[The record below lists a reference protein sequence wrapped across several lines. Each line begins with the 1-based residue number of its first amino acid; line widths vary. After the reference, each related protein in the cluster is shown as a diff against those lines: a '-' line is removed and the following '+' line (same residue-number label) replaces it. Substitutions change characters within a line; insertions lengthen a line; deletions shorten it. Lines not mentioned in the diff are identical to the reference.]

1 MEEQIGSKSRAPAA
15 VQIPAP
21 RFFASSGP
29 RAARQPGQSERLAA
43 GPAAQ
48 PAALAALR
56 QAFVAAALAGHASP
70 ACREMAQFL
79 RRAAPADGP
88 AKS

>member
-29 RAARQPGQSERLAA
+29 RAGLAA
-43 GPAAQ
+43 APAGQ

-56 QAFVAAALAGHASP
+56 QAFVAAARAGHASP

-88 AKS
+88 AKN

>member
-29 RAARQPGQSERLAA
+29 GAGLAA
-43 GPAAQ
+43 GPSGAG
-48 PAALAALR
+48 PALAALR

-79 RRAAPADGP
+79 RRAAPEQSGAEWLRAEEAP
-88 AKS
+88 I

>member
-21 RFFASSGP
+21 RFFASSG
-29 RAARQPGQSERLAA
+29 RAAEGAAAPAGA
-43 GPAAQ
+43 GP
-48 PAALAALR
+48 ALAALR

-88 AKS
+88 AKN